1 MIEAVKFAR
10 EIIRKR
16 EASKKTKSEKL
27 RRDYEKSIQRD
38 QRDLVYYAQARGLD
52 MRAIWE
58 AAFDPMFSARQ

>member
-38 QRDLVYYAQARGLD
+38 QRDLVYYAQVRGLN
-52 MRAIWE
+52 MKAIWE
-58 AAFDPMFSARQ
+58 AAFEKQNTTT

>member
-1 MIEAVKFAR
+1 MREAVSFAR

-38 QRDLVYYAQARGLD
+38 QKELIFYAKAKGLD
-52 MRAIWE
+52 MKAIWE
-58 AAFDPMFSARQ
+58 AAFEKHNTTT

>member
-10 EIIRKR
+10 EIICKR
-16 EASKKTKSEKL
+16 EASQKTKSKKL

-52 MRAIWE
+52 MTAIWE
-58 AAFDPMFSARQ
+58 AAFEKHNTTT

>member
-16 EASKKTKSEKL
+16 EASKKTKSDLL

-38 QRDLVYYAQARGLD
+38 QKELIFYAKAKGLD
-52 MRAIWE
+52 MTAIWE
-58 AAFDPMFSARQ
+58 AAFEKHNTTT